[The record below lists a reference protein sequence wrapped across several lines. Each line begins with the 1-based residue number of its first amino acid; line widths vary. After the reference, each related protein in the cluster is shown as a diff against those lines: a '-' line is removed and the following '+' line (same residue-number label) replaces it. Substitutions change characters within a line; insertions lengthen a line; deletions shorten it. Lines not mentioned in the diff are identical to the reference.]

1 MTQLHLDLDTR
12 DFRNCSAMLYFDE
25 FVNLVQ
31 GPWIGAGSGSDL
43 WSVTLPQVSRTNGT
57 LRHAAMAIG
66 ALSQWYSQSGCKMLS
81 AATVPTG
88 AASGID
94 AHYFHALAHYSE
106 CLKLQNQQVSVQ
118 DAVFLSVLLLCFES
132 LRGNGRAAL
141 DHVNH
146 GLALL
151 VSLLATTDG
160 ERCLY
165 TLAPNP
171 KPLLSSV
178 AEIFSVLAPQA
189 RVILRGRIGDSKPL
203 PNFTKRLEEAN
214 QTLESFI
221 VILGQLPRP
230 SADLQRIPASFT
242 TLDEF
247 QVYWAATYWE
257 QTTIGPVLMELIKSS
272 GLSGSIDEEDIDN
285 FFARFV
291 GDDRMKEYYDGTRT
305 ALRALDAAF
314 LPLFNRIMLSDSQS
328 PEYIKAIHLRLQYLG
343 SYVLDHTPQ
352 YIHIDTLQAQTPLF
366 REYLSLAEV
375 ALQAARKGVSNPARQ
390 LSLQCNLASHI
401 MHISLFCRDPVARNQ
416 AIGMLRDYPG
426 QDGLW
431 RTRSLYVLAL
441 RNKKV
446 ERGNAVEGE
455 PNVQWRRLWRREY
468 VFEEGGDRIIFRYQ
482 ERDDVTGEW
491 GLVEETADT
500 DVQCRAEDVPWVRR
514 PLTKSG
520 KLLLGELIS
529 LSS

>member
-1 MTQLHLDLDTR
+1 MTQLQLDPNAL
-12 DFRNCSAMLYFDE
+12 DFRNASAMLYFNE
-25 FVNLVQ
+25 FVNIVQ
-31 GPWIGAGSGSDL
+31 APWIGAGTGSDL
-43 WSVTLPQVSRTNGT
+43 WSVTLPQVSRNNGT

-66 ALSQWYSQSGCKMLS
+66 ALSKWYSQSGCKNLS
-81 AATVPTG
+81 AATVPTL
-88 AASGID
+88 AASEID
-94 AHYFHALAHYSE
+94 AHYFRALGHYSE
-106 CLKLQNQQVSVQ
+106 CLKLQSQQVSVQ

-160 ERCLY
+160 DRCLH

-178 AEIFSVLAPQA
+178 AEIFSILAPQA
-189 RVILRGRIGDSKPL
+189 RLVLRGRIGDSKPL
-203 PNFTKRLEEAN
+203 PNFTRRLEEAN

-221 VILGQLPRP
+221 VLLGQLPRP

-247 QVYWAATYWE
+247 QDYWAATYWK
-257 QTTIGPVLMELIKSS
+257 QTSIGPVLIEIIRDSDLTD
-272 GLSGSIDEEDIDN
+272 SIDEQDIEN
-285 FFARFV
+285 FFARFIA
-291 GDDRMKEYYDGTRT
+291 DDRIIEFYEGTRT

-314 LPLFNRIMLSDSQS
+314 LPLFNKIMLSDSRS

-343 SYVLDHTPQ
+343 TYVLDNTPQ
-352 YIHIDTLQAQTPLF
+352 YLHIDTLQAQTPLF

-375 ALQAARKGVSNPARQ
+375 ALRAARQEMSNPARQ
-390 LSLQCNLASHI
+390 LSLQCNLASHLLLV
-401 MHISLFCRDPVARNQ
+401 SLFCRDPVARNQ
-416 AIGMLRDYPG
+416 AVGLLRDYPG

-431 RTRSLYVLAL
+431 RTPSLYVLAL
-441 RNKKV
+441 RNQKV

-455 PNVQWRRLWRREY
+455 PNLQWRRLWRREY

-482 ERDDVTGEW
+482 ERDEVTGEW
-491 GLVEETADT
+491 VLIEETADVHGT
-500 DVQCRAEDVPWVRR
+500 PEDVCWVRR

-520 KLLLGELIS
+520 RLLLGELLS
-529 LSS
+529 L